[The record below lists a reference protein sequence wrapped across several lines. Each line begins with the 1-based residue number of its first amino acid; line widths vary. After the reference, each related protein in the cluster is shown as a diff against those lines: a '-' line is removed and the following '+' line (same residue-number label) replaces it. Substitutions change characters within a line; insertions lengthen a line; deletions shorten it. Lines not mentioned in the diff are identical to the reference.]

1 MAVWIRYRCC
11 YAEFSAFI
19 RTAVSIPVRPAPPA
33 AASVASQPYQIQ
45 QAPDAQFRA
54 HGRPHAGQSPPG
66 RGQPR
71 QWQADAPHGAQIEQ
85 RGHRCAACT
94 LKYAAGHDGRAVHS
108 LGKGLNTQDAGAQGD
123 DVAVRRQCRH
133 HLRGEGV
140 QQPAG
145 GDHDNDTQ
153 QYRDPA
159 QASGHAAAS
168 APTLCPTSMAA
179 ALWMP

>member
-1 MAVWIRYRCC
+1 MQSFLLSFVPLCLYLPGWPLRRQP
-11 YAEFSAFI
+11 AF
-19 RTAVSIPVRPAPPA
+19 
-33 AASVASQPYQIQ
+33 ASQPYQIQ

-85 RGHRCAACT
+85 RGHQCAACT

-108 LGKGLNTQDAGAQGD
+108 LGKGLNTQDAGAQGIICGAKAYSSPP
-123 DVAVRRQCRH
+123 VTTMTTIPSSTVTQPRRLAMR
-133 HLRGEGV
+133 RR
-140 QQPAG
+140 P
-145 GDHDNDTQ
+145 
-153 QYRDPA
+153 
-159 QASGHAAAS
+159 